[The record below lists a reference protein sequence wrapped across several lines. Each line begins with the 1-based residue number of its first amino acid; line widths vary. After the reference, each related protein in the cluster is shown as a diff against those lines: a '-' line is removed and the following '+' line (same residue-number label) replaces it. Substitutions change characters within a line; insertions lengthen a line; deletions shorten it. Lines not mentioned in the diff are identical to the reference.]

1 MAKNSNKNLSRMPL
15 EISKKFLVILSFRF
29 SQIAK
34 PKMTNFDEEM
44 TLKTV
49 KIFDLSIDEKMK
61 PSGLNKEKYPDA
73 VRKIGR

>member
-1 MAKNSNKNLSRMPL
+1 
-15 EISKKFLVILSFRF
+15 
-29 SQIAK
+29 
-34 PKMTNFDEEM
+34 MTNFDEEM